1 MTQGSQLDR
10 EAYERGTSVY
20 LTDRV
25 IPMIPQRLSN
35 GICSLNPHVPRLTMS
50 CEMEIDPNGQ
60 VVSHDIFP
68 SVIQTTERMTYTAV
82 NQILEDQDEETMQR
96 YAQLVPMFQ
105 EMGEL
110 HRILETMRIKRGA
123 ISFEDREAKIL
134 VDAEGH
140 PNDIQLR
147 SRGIGE
153 RLIESSCL
161 RPMKR

>member
-1 MTQGSQLDR
+1 
-10 EAYERGTSVY
+10 
-20 LTDRV
+20 
-25 IPMIPQRLSN
+25 LSN

-110 HRILETMRIKRGA
+110 
-123 ISFEDREAKIL
+123 
-134 VDAEGH
+134 
-140 PNDIQLR
+140 
-147 SRGIGE
+147 
-153 RLIESSCL
+153 
-161 RPMKR
+161 

>member
-1 MTQGSQLDR
+1 
-10 EAYERGTSVY
+10 
-20 LTDRV
+20 
-25 IPMIPQRLSN
+25 
-35 GICSLNPHVPRLTMS
+35 
-50 CEMEIDPNGQ
+50 
-60 VVSHDIFP
+60 
-68 SVIQTTERMTYTAV
+68 MTYTAV

-110 HRILETMRIKRGA
+110 HRILEMMRIKRGA

-153 RLIESSCL
+153 RLIESFMLAANETVAEHYNKLNLPFIYRIHEQPKEEKMQRFFCIESLKRCESNVERFLL
-161 RPMKR
+161 RIVKRRSLLMLKDTQMTSS

>member
-1 MTQGSQLDR
+1 
-10 EAYERGTSVY
+10 
-20 LTDRV
+20 
-25 IPMIPQRLSN
+25 
-35 GICSLNPHVPRLTMS
+35 MS

-123 ISFEDREAKIL
+123 ISLRIAKRKSL
-134 VDAEGH
+134 LMLKDT
-140 PNDIQLR
+140 QMT
-147 SRGIGE
+147 
-153 RLIESSCL
+153 SS
-161 RPMKR
+161 